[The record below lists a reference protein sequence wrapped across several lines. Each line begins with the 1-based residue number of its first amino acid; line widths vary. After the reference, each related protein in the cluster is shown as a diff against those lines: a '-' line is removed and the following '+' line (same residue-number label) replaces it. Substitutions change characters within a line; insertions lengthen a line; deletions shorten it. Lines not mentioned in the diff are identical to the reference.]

1 MDISDGKWANV
12 GWLCIIVNGPFLHLK
27 MNLEISGRPW
37 GPSLPSFPQLSKK
50 VFRGF
55 PHSKHRA
62 EAKDH
67 EASIATKPQLSQWL
81 QIAAV

>member
-1 MDISDGKWANV
+1 MY
-12 GWLCIIVNGPFLHLK
+12 
-27 MNLEISGRPW
+27 LEISGRPW

-67 EASIATKPQLSQWL
+67 EASIATKPEYKKVSVQGVFPLVWRLVQKMCMMMYDVFVSL
-81 QIAAV
+81 AARFL